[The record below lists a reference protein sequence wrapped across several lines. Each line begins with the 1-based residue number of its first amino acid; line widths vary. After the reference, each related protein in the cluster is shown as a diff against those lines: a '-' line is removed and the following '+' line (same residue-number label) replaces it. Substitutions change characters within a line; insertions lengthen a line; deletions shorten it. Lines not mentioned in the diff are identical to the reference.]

1 VLQLTVLL
9 LWAVD
14 SPLGTQASIPAATLD
29 FVAACTLCVLS
40 SYEHTRSIAP
50 SVIIDAY
57 LFFSLLF
64 DAARLRT
71 LFLIDNVEV
80 RSIAVVGA
88 LSVAIKVGV
97 LVSEAS
103 SKRAYLLQRYHHL
116 SPEVTSG
123 TYSKAVFWWLNDLLR
138 AGYSSLLGVSDLY
151 EIDER
156 LSSAVVRRRF
166 EVAWAATDKT
176 RKHALLLT
184 TAYILRWQL
193 LLSATPRLILV
204 GFKYAQPFLLIRTIS
219 YVSNRNDQP
228 TNVGWALIGAYAIIY
243 VGMALCTASF
253 EYLLNRCLTI
263 IRGGLVTM
271 IYTKTVDLSLVA
283 LDENAALTL
292 MSADAERIIDS
303 LIYFHDIWASFIE
316 VGIAVYLLYV
326 QIGIACLAPAAVFFI
341 SGGGMFALT
350 TLLPRAQ
357 KRWIEGIQYR
367 VSFTSTMLGAMRSIK
382 LLGLSR
388 VLTELTQNLRVREVE
403 LASKMRK
410 LFLVRVILQNSPLAV
425 APLATF
431 GTYIALGSS
440 TGHKLESTT
449 AFGVLSVLNLVESP
463 LRMLIV
469 SFPTVVASTSCFVR
483 IQEFLLSESRKDH
496 RLPMRPEVQD
506 SSIAPWGPRRV
517 SVLQG
522 SDENT
527 IELSQMSKRA
537 NQYTSEVIV
546 LEQCSFGWSL
556 AKPRIVQSI
565 NLRICS
571 STINMIIGPVGCGKS
586 TLLKGILGETPASS
600 GFVYTSS
607 VRVAFADQDAWYE
620 FQSRQR
626 M

>member
-1 VLQLTVLL
+1 MLQLTVLL

-14 SPLGTQASIPAATLD
+14 SPLGTQASIPAAALD
-29 FVAACTLCVLS
+29 FAAACTLCVLS

-50 SVIIDAY
+50 SVIIDTY

-88 LSVAIKVGV
+88 LSIAIKVGV

-103 SKRAYLLQRYHHL
+103 SKRAYLLQNYHHL
-116 SPEVTSG
+116 SPEATSG
-123 TYSKAVFWWLNDLLR
+123 TYSKAVFWWLNGLLR

-156 LSSAVVRRRF
+156 LSSAVVARRF
-166 EVAWAATDKT
+166 EVAWAAADKT

-204 GFKYAQPFLLIRTIS
+204 GFKYAQPFLLTRTIS

-228 TNVGWALIGAYAIIY
+228 SNVGWALIGAYATIY

-263 IRGGLVTM
+263 IRGGLVTL
-271 IYTKTVDLSLVA
+271 IYTKTVDLSLAV
-283 LDENAALTL
+283 LDEHAALTL
-292 MSADAERIIDS
+292 MSADVERIVVS
-303 LIYFHDIWASFIE
+303 LLYFHDIWSSFIE
-316 VGIAVYLLYV
+316 VGIAVYLLYIQV
-326 QIGIACLAPAAVFFI
+326 GIACLAPAAVFFV
-341 SGGGMFALT
+341 SGGGMFVLT
-350 TLLPRAQ
+350 TLLPQAQ
-357 KRWIEGIQYR
+357 KLWIEGIQYR

-388 VLTELTQNLRVREVE
+388 VLTGLTQNLRVREVE

-410 LFLVRVILQNSPLAV
+410 LFLVRIILQNAPLAV

-431 GTYIALGSS
+431 GAYIAIGRSS
-440 TGHKLESTT
+440 GHRLESAT
-449 AFGVLSVLNLVESP
+449 AFGALSVLSLVEAP

-469 SFPTVVASTSCFVR
+469 GFPMAVASTSCFVR
-483 IQEFLLSESRKDH
+483 IKEFLMSESRKDH

-517 SVLQG
+517 SMRQG
-522 SDENT
+522 SDENA
-527 IELSQMSKRA
+527 IELSQMSRRA
-537 NQYTSEVIV
+537 NQYASEVVV
-546 LEQCSFGWSL
+546 LEQCSFGWSP
-556 AKPRIVQSI
+556 AKPKIVQSI
-565 NLRICS
+565 NLRIHS

-600 GFVYTSS
+600 GFVYTSGT
-607 VRVAFADQDAWYE
+607 RVAFADQDAW
-620 FQSRQR
+620 
-626 M
+626 